1 MIYLQQKRFNWRS
14 IAKNFIKNKTDFIRT
29 CSTMLSAAVLL
40 GFIVVL
46 VVLVAFLLFR
56 QYQQKKN
63 TELELLKQRVI
74 LTDMEIRVHEMAARK
89 FEEYKHTIFET
100 EQKRIITEQKLIAQ
114 ATFEQW
120 KIEYETVIRQD
131 AIKKSQAVTI
141 GKVTEHILPFFS
153 GVFPY
158 NPKEARFIGSP
169 IDMVVFD
176 GMETDM
182 ENMCVHFIEVKTA
195 TSALSPKQRA
205 IKYAILNKRVEWK
218 ELRV

>member
-1 MIYLQQKRFNWRS
+1 MNKCLKPLMRVVFDGTCRVMWS
-14 IAKNFIKNKTDFIRT
+14 STVLIAIII
-29 CSTMLSAAVLL
+29 LL
-40 GFIVVL
+40 VL
-46 VVLVAFLLFR
+46 VVLLLLFK
-56 QYQQKKN
+56 QYQQKRDV
-63 TELELLKQRVI
+63 ELELLKQKAALSGLEVQ
-74 LTDMEIRVHEMAARK
+74 VHELAAQK
-89 FEEYKHTIFET
+89 FEEYKSTVLQT
-100 EQKRIITEQKLIAQ
+100 EQNRILAEQKLMAE
-114 ATFEQW
+114 ASFEKW

-141 GKVTEHILPFFS
+141 GKVTEHIIPYFS

-169 IDMVVFD
+169 IDLIVFD
-176 GMETDM
+176 GMETDP
-182 ENMCVHFIEVKTA
+182 ENISVHFIEVKTA

>member
-1 MIYLQQKRFNWRS
+1 MWS
-14 IAKNFIKNKTDFIRT
+14 
-29 CSTMLSAAVLL
+29 SAILVGIIIVLL
-40 GFIVVL
+40 LL
-46 VVLVAFLLFR
+46 VGFLLFK
-56 QYQQKKN
+56 QYKQKRD
-63 TELELLKQRVI
+63 TELELVKQRAAVSD
-74 LTDMEIRVHEMAARK
+74 LEVKVHELAAQK
-89 FEEYKHTIFET
+89 FEDYKNTVLQAEQERIIA
-100 EQKRIITEQKLIAQ
+100 EQKVVAR

-169 IDMVVFD
+169 IDLIVFD
-176 GMETDM
+176 GMETDP
-182 ENMCVHFIEVKTA
+182 ENISVHFIEVKTA
-195 TSALSPKQRA
+195 TSALTPKQRA